1 MGLWLEKSDGF
12 PIKLNL
18 FLPSRVKVNS
28 AVQTHLYSATR
39 GYKWYFLFLTNTNI
53 VFALKIHYFSWK
65 IFPPCHLSPRS
76 WILLGR
82 WTVQEGGHAVWERGS
97 AWDMGILFSSE
108 LLYKFSSFNMVKC
121 KWQKKVFFQTVED
134 KGKIPSSERMDRIV
148 GDTIPENL
156 FHLIFHLGD

>member
-1 MGLWLEKSDGF
+1 
-12 PIKLNL
+12 
-18 FLPSRVKVNS
+18 
-28 AVQTHLYSATR
+28 
-39 GYKWYFLFLTNTNI
+39 
-53 VFALKIHYFSWK
+53 
-65 IFPPCHLSPRS
+65 
-76 WILLGR
+76 
-82 WTVQEGGHAVWERGS
+82 
-97 AWDMGILFSSE
+97 MGILFSSE